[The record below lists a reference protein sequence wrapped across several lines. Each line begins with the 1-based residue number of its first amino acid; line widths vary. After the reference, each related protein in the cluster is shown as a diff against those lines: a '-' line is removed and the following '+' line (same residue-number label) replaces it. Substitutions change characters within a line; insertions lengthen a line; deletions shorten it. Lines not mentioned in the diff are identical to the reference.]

1 MWFNWCRNDQVC
13 QLVCHKGQDK
23 NHTFILQTQLNSIQ
37 SSSSEEQEEETED
50 YKLERGNTQ
59 AERDKVGNCWTNKRR
74 NSALE
79 NESTSG
85 RNSETGEATLIKKK
99 RFRGSVLLVT
109 SSDEEESQRGEV
121 VDSGIDSTKLENSKT
136 NTTADLANMMFGST
150 GHDTAHASVTSSDM
164 SHQRDVCHSGDSD
177 MESDASSVCK
187 LARQNSHSHNRNN
200 ISTDD
205 SDNQLDASHSSL
217 GKGNEKPVMLGN
229 NRSSDGEEGRGKT
242 SERVHTLVERKQHRQ
257 SVIMAYKQQ
266 RMRRI
271 K

>member
-13 QLVCHKGQDK
+13 QLVCHKGRDK

-50 YKLERGNTQ
+50 YRLERGNTQ

-79 NESTSG
+79 NESTSS
-85 RNSETGEATLIKKK
+85 RNSETEATLIKKK

-150 GHDTAHASVTSSDM
+150 GHDTAHASVASSDM

-177 MESDASSVCK
+177 VESDASSVCK

-205 SDNQLDASHSSL
+205 SDTQLDASHSSP
-217 GKGNEKPVMLGN
+217 GKGSEKPVMLGN
-229 NRSSDGEEGRGKT
+229 NGSSDGEEGRGKT
-242 SERVHTLVERKQHRQ
+242 SERVHALAERKQHRQ